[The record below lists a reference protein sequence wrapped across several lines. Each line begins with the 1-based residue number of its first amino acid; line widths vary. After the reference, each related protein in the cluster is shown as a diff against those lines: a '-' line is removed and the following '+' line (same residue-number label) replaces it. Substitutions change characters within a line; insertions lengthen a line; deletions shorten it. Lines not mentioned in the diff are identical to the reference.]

1 LIDAGHKAS
10 SVPRDVNDG
19 TVEADIAAIAG
30 IAPDFF
36 QLLICKIC
44 VAALSDPDH
53 DRYVF
58 HATFPELEEDIMNVA
73 RITLGGSAIKFESGD
88 YVISSLYLI

>member
-1 LIDAGHKAS
+1 MPSLIDAGHKAL

-30 IAPDFF
+30 VAPDFF

-44 VAALSDPDH
+44 CCPVRPG
-53 DRYVF
+53 
-58 HATFPELEEDIMNVA
+58 P
-73 RITLGGSAIKFESGD
+73 
-88 YVISSLYLI
+88 